1 LGSLFLLE
9 RSQAR
14 LTTALPPYRLT
25 AMPALLA
32 DLVVVIHFSFVLF
45 VILGGL
51 LVLRWPRLAYLH
63 LPAATWGVLIEFAG
77 WVCPL
82 TPLEQS
88 LRLKAGEQGYSGSFI
103 EHYVLPLLYPSAL
116 TRTIQVAL
124 GIIVIAV
131 NLGIYGYLIRS
142 RRLLRPLRR
151 RPAL

>member
-1 LGSLFLLE
+1 MS
-9 RSQAR
+9 
-14 LTTALPPYRLT
+14 
-25 AMPALLA
+25 ALLA
-32 DLVVVIHFSFVLF
+32 DLVVVVHFSFVLF

-63 LPAATWGVLIEFAG
+63 LPAAAWGVLIEFAG

-116 TRTIQVAL
+116 TRTIQV
-124 GIIVIAV
+124 GIAAIVIAV
-131 NLGIYGYLIRS
+131 NLYIYGYL
-142 RRLLRPLRR
+142 LRTRKSESTK
-151 RPAL
+151 

>member
-1 LGSLFLLE
+1 VGF
-9 RSQAR
+9 RPPPPRFAR
-14 LTTALPPYRLT
+14 GQGDNSYLTAYGFTAL
-25 AMPALLA
+25 PALLA
-32 DLVVVIHFSFVLF
+32 DLVVVIHFAFVLF
-45 VILGGL
+45 VVLGGL
-51 LVLRWPRLAYLH
+51 LVLRWPRLAYVH
-63 LPAATWGVLIEFAG
+63 LPAATWGVLIELAG

-131 NLGIYGYLIRS
+131 NLSIYSYLIRS
-142 RRLLRPLRR
+142 RRSLRPLRR
-151 RPAL
+151 LP

>member
-1 LGSLFLLE
+1 
-9 RSQAR
+9 
-14 LTTALPPYRLT
+14 
-25 AMPALLA
+25 M
-32 DLVVVIHFSFVLF
+32 FVLF
-45 VILGGL
+45 VVLGGL
-51 LVLRWPRLAYLH
+51 VVLRWPRLAYLH
-63 LPAATWGVLIEFAG
+63 LPAATWGALIEFAG

-103 EHYVLPLLYPSAL
+103 EHYLLPLLYPSAL

-142 RRLLRPLRR
+142 RRSLRPLRR
-151 RPAL
+151 LP

>member
-1 LGSLFLLE
+1 
-9 RSQAR
+9 
-14 LTTALPPYRLT
+14 
-25 AMPALLA
+25 MPALLA
-32 DLVVVIHFSFVLF
+32 TLVVTLHLTFVVF
-45 VILGGL
+45 VVLGGL
-51 LVLRWPRLAYLH
+51 LVLRWPWLAYAH
-63 LPAATWGVLIEFAG
+63 LPAALWGAWIEFAG

-124 GIIVIAV
+124 GAVVIAV

>member
-1 LGSLFLLE
+1 M
-9 RSQAR
+9 
-14 LTTALPPYRLT
+14 TVI
-25 AMPALLA
+25 A
-32 DLVVVIHFSFVLF
+32 DLVVAIHFTFVLF
-45 VILGGL
+45 VVLGGL

-116 TRTIQVAL
+116 TRTIQVVL

-131 NLGIYGYLIRS
+131 NLGIYGYLLRR

-151 RPAL
+151 LP

>member
-1 LGSLFLLE
+1 M
-9 RSQAR
+9 
-14 LTTALPPYRLT
+14 TVI
-25 AMPALLA
+25 A
-32 DLVVVIHFSFVLF
+32 DLVVAIHFTFVLF

-142 RRLLRPLRR
+142 RRSLRPLRR
-151 RPAL
+151 LP

>member
-1 LGSLFLLE
+1 MS
-9 RSQAR
+9 
-14 LTTALPPYRLT
+14 
-25 AMPALLA
+25 ALLA
-32 DLVVVIHFSFVLF
+32 DLVVVVHFSFVLF

-63 LPAATWGVLIEFAG
+63 LPAAAWGVLIELTG

-116 TRTIQVAL
+116 TRTIQV
-124 GIIVIAV
+124 GIAAIVIAV
-131 NLGIYGYLIRS
+131 NLYIYGYL
-142 RRLLRPLRR
+142 LRTRKSESTK
-151 RPAL
+151 